1 MRREF
6 LVFLGIGLA
15 IVAVLLAVTFVGT
28 RGSHL
33 SLEGKILKVRTMPT
47 DERNCI
53 VVIDFR
59 ATNTASRTP
68 FVVKD
73 AEVSVTTADGK
84 QVQAMTIA
92 RRDIDRIFQAYK
104 LIGPKYNQTLIMRDK
119 IAGGETID
127 RMIAAA
133 VPLPESDV
141 QKRKDL
147 SVTFIELDGATST
160 ISESGSGK

>member
-1 MRREF
+1 MPRQF

-15 IVAVLLAVTFVGT
+15 VIGVLIVATLVGT
-28 RGSHL
+28 RGAHL

-59 ATNTASRTP
+59 ATNTASRIP

-73 AEVSVTTADGK
+73 AEVTVTTADGK
-84 QVQAMTIA
+84 QVQGMTVA
-92 RRDIDRIFQAYK
+92 RRDMDRIFQAYK
-104 LIGPKYNQTLIMRDK
+104 LIGPKYNQSLIMRDK
-119 IAGGETID
+119 VGGGETID

-133 VPLPESDV
+133 VPLPESEV

-147 SVTFIELDGATST
+147 TVEFIELDGVRSQ
-160 ISESGSGK
+160 ISESTSAK